1 MMNSPPAK
9 GKARTEGS
17 EHDGDATEYF
27 AFKALPREFVT
38 PGADED
44 DDNDRG
50 REETC
55 REVVDKIVER
65 IRGECA
71 RAEGSGGG
79 YAGSP
84 ARNDGFITE
93 GDIVG

>member
-1 MMNSPPAK
+1 MINSPSKA
-9 GKARTEGS
+9 KARTESGES
-17 EHDGDATEYF
+17 AGDGTEYF

-50 REETC
+50 KQETC
-55 REVVDKIVER
+55 REVVDKIVDR

-79 YAGSP
+79 YEGSS
-84 ARNDGFITE
+84 ARHEGFITE

>member
-1 MMNSPPAK
+1 MNSPSKA
-9 GKARTEGS
+9 KARTES
-17 EHDGDATEYF
+17 LDAADDGTEFF

-50 REETC
+50 KQETC

-93 GDIVG
+93 GDIVR

>member
-1 MMNSPPAK
+1 MNSPSKA
-9 GKARTEGS
+9 KARTESS
-17 EHDGDATEYF
+17 EAAGDGTEFF

-50 REETC
+50 NQETC

-65 IRGECA
+65 LRGECA

-79 YAGSP
+79 YAGGPS
-84 ARNDGFITE
+84 RNDGFITE
-93 GDIVG
+93 SDIVR